1 MENDQKVLIET
12 AITTDDYFEARNALD
27 EIIDPEGLVEVA
39 LNTKISNHAIMAVN
53 RIKNGNVDLFAI
65 IAKNAKDC
73 EVAMEAVRRIN
84 KVYPEILSDIA
95 QNASYEEVKDF
106 AKSKIANQSLVSK
119 DKMLNTGKV
128 NKNSSKKELM
138 HRSDEKKEFIQTSDE
153 KNGIIREQKD
163 PRQAKTF
170 YETDHE
176 MNQRIEERDEFLD
189 MFRND
194 EVYGFL
200 KIMFERSG
208 RNNQRAFVLIAK
220 NAYDRKVAMA
230 AFERIDFDN
239 NQMGLSEIA
248 RNAYGMHVAEKA
260 LENIRSENQMILR
273 GIARYSNHLGVKIEA
288 LSRISGDYYLWA
300 QKRLAD
306 IAKNAYD
313 EVSAEKALEKISY
326 YEEGLIDIAKN
337 SEYKSVAMLAVE
349 KLDTDQSGWI
359 DIVKNA
365 NTLSVSRKAFE
376 KISSTNP
383 DVWVDIANNAK
394 REYIARK
401 AFENIDDDNQEGLV
415 EIAKNSKH
423 DSIAVKALSKLS
435 DETLSKNPHL
445 KDRKFENSKTEYKD
459 YKYNPSYSS
468 NRNSTR
474 LDRMMR

>member
-1 MENDQKVLIET
+1 MENQKDLIET

-27 EIIDPEGLVEVA
+27 EIIDQEGLVEVA

-119 DKMLNTGKV
+119 GKMLNTGRV

-138 HRSDEKKEFIQTSDE
+138 HKSEMNRFIQASDE

-394 REYIARK
+394 REYIAKK

-423 DSIAVKALSKLS
+423 DSIAMKALSKLS

>member
-1 MENDQKVLIET
+1 
-12 AITTDDYFEARNALD
+12 
-27 EIIDPEGLVEVA
+27 
-39 LNTKISNHAIMAVN
+39 
-53 RIKNGNVDLFAI
+53 
-65 IAKNAKDC
+65 
-73 EVAMEAVRRIN
+73 
-84 KVYPEILSDIA
+84 
-95 QNASYEEVKDF
+95 
-106 AKSKIANQSLVSK
+106 
-119 DKMLNTGKV
+119 
-128 NKNSSKKELM
+128 M

-394 REYIARK
+394 REYIAKK

-423 DSIAVKALSKLS
+423 DSIAMKALSKLS

>member
-12 AITTDDYFEARNALD
+12 AITTDDYFEARNALN
-27 EIIDPEGLVEVA
+27 EIIDQEGLVEVA

-95 QNASYEEVKDF
+95 QNASYEEVRDF
-106 AKSKIANQSLVSK
+106 AKSKIANQTPVSK
-119 DKMLNTGKV
+119 DKMLDNGRV

-138 HRSDEKKEFIQTSDE
+138 HRSDE

-239 NQMGLSEIA
+239 NQRGLSEIA

-326 YEEGLIDIAKN
+326 YEEGLIDVAKN
-337 SEYKSVAMLAVE
+337 SEYKSVAILAVE

-394 REYIARK
+394 REYIAKK

-415 EIAKNSKH
+415 EISKNSKH
-423 DSIAVKALSKLS
+423 DSIAMKALSKLS

>member
-27 EIIDPEGLVEVA
+27 EIIDQEGLVEVA

-119 DKMLNTGKV
+119 GKMLNTGRV

-138 HRSDEKKEFIQTSDE
+138 HKSEMNRFIQASDE
-153 KNGIIREQKD
+153 KNGIIREQTA
-163 PRQAKTF
+163 PRKAKTF

-176 MNQRIEERDEFLD
+176 KNKRIEERDEFLD

-239 NQMGLSEIA
+239 NQRGLSEIA

-273 GIARYSNHLGVKIEA
+273 SIARYSNHLGVKIEA
-288 LSRISGDYYLWA
+288 LSRISGDYYSWA
-300 QKRLAD
+300 QKRLVD

-313 EVSAEKALEKISY
+313 EVLAEKALEKISY
-326 YEEGLIDIAKN
+326 YEEGFIDIAKN
-337 SEYKSVAMLAVE
+337 SKYKSVAMLAVE

-376 KISSTNP
+376 KISRTNP

-394 REYIARK
+394 REYVARK
-401 AFENIDDDNQEGLV
+401 AFENIDDDNQVGLAEV
-415 EIAKNSKH
+415 ARNSKH
-423 DSIAVKALSKLS
+423 DSIAMKALSKLS
-435 DETLSKNPHL
+435 DETLKKNPHL
-445 KDRKFENSKTEYKD
+445 KERKLEKSKTEYGE